1 MTPTMKKSENILIL
15 GLGGMGRYLAGRLSH
30 EQHHVTVIE
39 PNAAKIHKATGELD
53 ARLIQGDALD
63 FACWEAADAAQMDYV
78 IAVTD
83 NDAVN
88 ILSVLIAARL
98 KIPQKIARVRSMK
111 IWTPD
116 ALLSAED
123 LNLDLVIR
131 PEELAAQEIAELL
144 KTQAGNVR
152 LDIGDGDLQVVASH
166 IGKRSPLAQMLVRDL
181 SEKYD
186 DFPFQVVCVA
196 RDIETF
202 IPGGDF
208 KILPDDHVFMV
219 ASRED
224 MPQLMKLAQ
233 VSEDRRRHRV
243 LIVGGGPIGAR
254 VAELLEPYY
263 PLRMLEKDEHRAEEL
278 THQLRRTEV
287 MHGDGSDSATLL
299 QAGLLKMDT
308 IITTT
313 GDNEA
318 NIMIGVLAKHL
329 IQTRADS
336 AHAAIGK
343 TIALVKRE
351 DYLVLAS
358 AMGADLAVNRKILA
372 ANRILRY
379 IRRGHVLSVGHLH
392 GCDAEVVEVLV
403 DPDSPITKSSLQDMG
418 WLRGRIMIAAV
429 YRDGTWM
436 IARGI
441 TQLVAGD
448 RVVCVC
454 GADDLLE
461 LQRLFLS

>member
-1 MTPTMKKSENILIL
+1 MTSPMKKSENILIL
-15 GLGGMGRYLAGRLSH
+15 GLGGMGRYLAGRLSN

-39 PNAAKIHKATGELD
+39 PSASKIRAAEGELD
-53 ARLIQGDALD
+53 ARLIRGDALD
-63 FACWEAADAAQMDYV
+63 FDCWATADAGKMDYV

-83 NDAVN
+83 NDAAN
-88 ILSVLIAARL
+88 ILSVLIAARM

-111 IWTPD
+111 IWEED
-116 ALLSAED
+116 ALLSAKD
-123 LNLDLVIR
+123 LSLDLIIR
-131 PEELAAQEIAELL
+131 PEELAAQEIAGLL
-144 KTQAGNVR
+144 QTQAGNVR

-166 IGKRSPLAQMLVRDL
+166 VSRQSPMAQMLIRDL

-219 ASRED
+219 ARTED
-224 MPQLMKLAQ
+224 MPRLMKLAE
-233 VSEDRRRHRV
+233 VSEERRHNV

-254 VAELLEPYY
+254 VAELLEPHY
-263 PLRMLEKDEHRAEEL
+263 PIRMLEKCERRAEEL
-278 THQLRRTEV
+278 SHTLKRTEV
-287 MHGDGSDSATLL
+287 LHGDGSDSGTLI

-329 IQTRADS
+329 IKTRAP
-336 AHAAIGK
+336 AGRAAIGK

-372 ANRILRY
+372 ANNILRY

-392 GCDAEVVEVLV
+392 GCDAEVVEVLA
-403 DPDSPITKSSLQDMG
+403 DPGSPITRSSLKEMT
-418 WLRGRIMIAAV
+418 WLRGRIMIAALF
-429 YRDGTWM
+429 RDGAWTV
-436 IARGI
+436 ARGI
-441 TQLVAGD
+441 TQLAAGD
-448 RVVCVC
+448 RAVCVC
-454 GADDLLE
+454 GSDDLRE